1 MCGLCGIAFS
11 TRSGRTVD
19 AHVLVRMRDTMTHR
33 GPDDCGVFTDGR
45 VGLAHRRLSI
55 IDVAGGHQ
63 PMADDSGSLH
73 IVYNGEIY
81 NHPDLRAA
89 LERRGHRYRTR
100 CDTETILRLYQED
113 GPRAVEH
120 LQGMF
125 AFAIW
130 DRRREELFL
139 ARDRLG
145 EKPLYYVQAS
155 DGSLY
160 FASEIKALLAA
171 GATSPQLNYDALPD
185 YLANRAPSGADTL
198 FVGVRRLLPGHTLRW
213 RDGTLETRPYWDM
226 TFARTDD
233 RNRSESDLIAEFG
246 ERFTES
252 VRMRLMSDVPLGVFL
267 SGGIDSASIA
277 ATMSRLVNEPI
288 KTFSV
293 GFVEQEAN
301 ELRHARTVAETY
313 GTDHHEVV
321 VSAAEF
327 FDALPTLVWH
337 EDEPLGHAASVPLFF
352 VARLARDHVKVVLT
366 GEGSDELLAG
376 YGRYAKTL
384 YNVRFGAHYDRLVP
398 AAVRRAVR
406 RAVEQLPRGSF
417 PRRKLERSFLCVAP
431 DLTSIYFDNFAVF
444 PRGLQAELLS
454 PATKERIADTDPY
467 RVVREHL
474 ERTNAG
480 TLLDRLLYV
489 DIKTYLHELLMKQ
502 DQMSMAASIESRVP
516 FLEHQLVEFTAGLP
530 ARLKLQG
537 STTKRILRD
546 SMKGVLPPSILTR
559 PKMGFPVPVG
569 SWFRGR
575 WSGVMTELVLGERA
589 SRRGIFDREVVRRL
603 VGEHVAGRVQHTER
617 LWALI
622 NFELWLRRF
631 VDGEEDVRMPSAPRG
646 AAVRTDDR
654 IAPLLA

>member
-1 MCGLCGIAFS
+1 M
-11 TRSGRTVD
+11 
-19 AHVLVRMRDTMTHR
+19 
-33 GPDDCGVFTDGR
+33 
-45 VGLAHRRLSI
+45 
-55 IDVAGGHQ
+55 
-63 PMADDSGSLH
+63 
-73 IVYNGEIY
+73 
-81 NHPDLRAA
+81 
-89 LERRGHRYRTR
+89 
-100 CDTETILRLYQED
+100 
-113 GPRAVEH
+113 
-120 LQGMF
+120 
-125 AFAIW
+125 
-130 DRRREELFL
+130 
-139 ARDRLG
+139 
-145 EKPLYYVQAS
+145 
-155 DGSLY
+155 
-160 FASEIKALLAA
+160 
-171 GATSPQLNYDALPD
+171 
-185 YLANRAPSGADTL
+185 
-198 FVGVRRLLPGHTLRW
+198 
-213 RDGTLETRPYWDM
+213 
-226 TFARTDD
+226 
-233 RNRSESDLIAEFG
+233 
-246 ERFTES
+246 
-252 VRMRLMSDVPLGVFL
+252 
-267 SGGIDSASIA
+267 
-277 ATMSRLVNEPI
+277 
-288 KTFSV
+288 
-293 GFVEQEAN
+293 
-301 ELRHARTVAETY
+301 
-313 GTDHHEVV
+313 
-321 VSAAEF
+321 
-327 FDALPTLVWH
+327 
-337 EDEPLGHAASVPLFF
+337 
-352 VARLARDHVKVVLT
+352 
-366 GEGSDELLAG
+366 
-376 YGRYAKTL
+376 
-384 YNVRFGAHYDRLVP
+384 
-398 AAVRRAVR
+398 
-406 RAVEQLPRGSF
+406 
-417 PRRKLERSFLCVAP
+417 ERSFLCVAP